1 MRFET
6 IKRWGL
12 MLENMCYLPY
22 VFLSPT
28 DAESFLRKYPEYV
41 KKNVRI
47 APMQEV
53 HVSEDM
59 QLFYNELEQIRNRI
73 ITENC

>member
-1 MRFET
+1 MGINAR
-6 IKRWGL
+6 K
-12 MLENMCYLPY
+12 YVLPPICL
-22 VFLSPT
+22 FI
-28 DAESFLRKYPEYV
+28 ANGCRKFLRKYPEYV

-47 APMQEV
+47 ASMQEV

-59 QLFYNELEQIRNRI
+59 QLFYNELEQIRDRV